1 MTSLIMCGAHID
13 KNLRQQRTN
22 VTFSCQESTMDKF
35 KKFIILNVWNS
46 KEFIALLLNFVTQF

>member
-13 KNLRQQRTN
+13 KNLRQPRTN
-22 VTFSCQESTMDKF
+22 VTFSCQESTMDKY